1 MALILIADRSPQE
14 RNKLRK
20 MVEELDHIVVE
31 ADEINYTKDLIEVHP
46 IDCALL
52 EQKMAEESELQ
63 LFSLLEKLK
72 IPAIAIS
79 DDNIETPQGPLT
91 IIPHS
96 PSPNQLA
103 EFLAMILNQDTSF
116 NLHHTPN
123 SSVLPS
129 TKTSSSNESWQ
140 SIFSIQTLQNLLA
153 IAIDK
158 AGVTLNEMTD
168 FPIIFQETK
177 VEATNYENLHKQLTK
192 IFGSEKICVTQLPFF
207 GGFSGTSQL
216 FFLTESAKI
225 LTEFLTGEEPGSED
239 FEQAQIEMLT
249 EIGNVVLNTV
259 MGTMSNAMT
268 KNLEYSVPKYLE
280 DTLDRLLDS
289 MISSSAET
297 ILLAQAH
304 FTTEENEIKGDIIL
318 FFQVD

>member
-14 RNKLRK
+14 RSKLRK
-20 MVEELDHIVVE
+20 MIEELDHIVVE

-52 EQKMAEESELQ
+52 EQKMVEESELI
-63 LFSLLEKLK
+63 SLLEKLK
-72 IPAIAIS
+72 ISAIAIS
-79 DDNIETPQGPLT
+79 DYNIETPQGFLG
-91 IIPHS
+91 IVPHS

-103 EFLAMILNQDTSF
+103 EIIAIALNQDSSF
-116 NLHHTPN
+116 NLNHTPN

-129 TKTSSSNESWQ
+129 TQLSSANDNWQ
-140 SIFSIQTLQNLLA
+140 TIFSIQTLQNLLA

-168 FPIIFQETK
+168 FPIIFQDTK
-177 VEATNYENLHKQLTK
+177 VEATSYQKLHEQLTK
-192 IFGSEKICVTQLPFF
+192 IFGSEKICVTQLPFY

-216 FFLTESAKI
+216 FFLTDSANI
-225 LTEFLTGEEPGSED
+225 LTELLTGEEPGSED

-268 KNLEYSVPKYLE
+268 KNLEYAVPKYLE
-280 DTLDRLLDS
+280 DTLDCLLEN
-289 MISSSAET
+289 MISSSAQT

-304 FTTEENEIKGDIIL
+304 FMTEETQIKGDIIL
-318 FFQVD
+318 FFQVN

>member
-1 MALILIADRSPQE
+1 MALILIADQSPQE
-14 RNKLRK
+14 RKKLRN

-31 ADEINYTKDLIEVHP
+31 ADEVNYTKDLIEVHP
-46 IDCALL
+46 IDCVLL
-52 EQKMAEESELQ
+52 DKKMVDESELQ

-79 DDNIETPQGPLT
+79 DDNIETPRGAFT
-91 IIPHS
+91 IVPHS
-96 PSPNQLA
+96 LSPNQLA
-103 EFLAMILNQDTSF
+103 EFLAIALSQDTSLKL
-116 NLHHTPN
+116 NHTPN
-123 SSVLPS
+123 SSVLSS
-129 TKTSSSNESWQ
+129 TQPSSSNENGQ
-140 SIFSIQTLQNLLA
+140 NIFSIQTLQNLLA

-168 FPIIFQETK
+168 FPIIFQDTK
-177 VEATNYENLHKQLTK
+177 VEDMSYENLQKQLTK
-192 IFGSEKICVTQLPFF
+192 IFGNEKICVTQLPFF

-216 FFLTESAKI
+216 FFLADSAKI
-225 LTEFLTGEEPGSED
+225 LTEVLTGEEAGSED
-239 FEQAQIEMLT
+239 FEQAQMEMLT

-268 KNLEYSVPKYLE
+268 KNLEYSVPQYLE
-280 DTLDRLLDS
+280 DTLDHLLEN
-289 MISSSAET
+289 MISSSAQT

-318 FFQVD
+318 FFQVA

>member
-1 MALILIADRSPQE
+1 MALILIADQSPQE
-14 RNKLRK
+14 RTKLRK

-31 ADEINYTKDLIEVHP
+31 ADEVNYTKDLIEVHP

-52 EQKMAEESELQ
+52 EKKMVDQSELQ

-79 DDNIETPQGPLT
+79 DDNIETPQGAFT
-91 IIPHS
+91 VVPHS
-96 PSPNQLA
+96 LSPNQLA
-103 EFLAMILNQDTSF
+103 EFVAMALNQDTSSKL
-116 NLHHTPN
+116 NQTPN
-123 SSVLPS
+123 SFVLPS
-129 TKTSSSNESWQ
+129 TQASSSNESWQ
-140 SIFSIQTLQNLLA
+140 SIFSLQTLQNLLA

-168 FPIIFQETK
+168 FPIIFQDTK
-177 VEATNYENLHKQLTK
+177 VEAISYQNLHKQLTK
-192 IFGSEKICVTQLPFF
+192 IFGNEKICVTQLPFF

-216 FFLTESAKI
+216 FFLTDSANI
-225 LTEFLTGEEPGSED
+225 LTELLTGEEPGSED
-239 FEQAQIEMLT
+239 FEQAQMEMLT

-268 KNLEYSVPKYLE
+268 KKLEYAVPQYLE
-280 DTLDRLLDS
+280 DTLEHLLENT
-289 MISSSAET
+289 IGSSAQT

-304 FTTEENEIKGDIIL
+304 FTAEENEIKGDIIL
-318 FFQVD
+318 FFQVA

>member
-1 MALILIADRSPQE
+1 MALILIADRSPQQRTTL
-14 RNKLRK
+14 RN

-31 ADEINYTKDLIEVHP
+31 ANEVNYTKDLIEVHP

-79 DDNIETPQGPLT
+79 DDNIETPQGVLG

-103 EFLAMILNQDTSF
+103 EFLAMILNQDTSL
-116 NLHHTPN
+116 NLNNTPN
-123 SSVLPS
+123 SSVLLS
-129 TKTSSSNESWQ
+129 TQTSSYNESWQ

-168 FPIIFQETK
+168 FPIIFQNTK
-177 VEATNYENLHKQLTK
+177 VEATSYEKLHQELTK
-192 IFGSEKICVTQLPFF
+192 ILGKEKICVTQLPFF

-280 DTLDRLLDS
+280 DTLDHLLDN
-289 MISSSAET
+289 MISSSPET